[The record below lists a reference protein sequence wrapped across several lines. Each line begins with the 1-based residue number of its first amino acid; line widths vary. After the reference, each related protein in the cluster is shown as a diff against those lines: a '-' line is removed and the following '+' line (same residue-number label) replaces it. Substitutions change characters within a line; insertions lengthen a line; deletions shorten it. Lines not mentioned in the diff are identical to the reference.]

1 MKSTISSVWLVTR
14 EYAGIA
20 EAGGVKNVSCSLAEG
35 LVRAGRAVTV
45 FIPKYGFVKQE
56 STFLGTVDIIVG
68 TASYQVDFSECML
81 HGVRVVFIGS
91 AIFFE
96 KRAVYT
102 YTDADVAEIP
112 GAARGKG
119 HFDVNEMNMVF
130 QKAVCHFSE
139 QTGSVPDI
147 IHCQDAHTAFL
158 PALAPHGTTGFIVT
172 IHNAGPG
179 YRQSIPGLSR
189 AAALTGLDESV
200 LSPGLLNGFVEPF
213 LVAAGFST
221 LTTVSPWYAEELRSA
236 SFNGFTEGLS
246 GEIERK
252 NIPILGITNG
262 IDWSRY
268 NPSDIAVSLLPFPF
282 DPASGDLEGKYA
294 TRDTFISMLPHL
306 DETPDITCFGT
317 IESAP
322 DAVYYSY
329 HGRIAWQKGLDV
341 LEKAARVVL
350 AHSDNARFIILG
362 QGDPTLESLLIGM
375 SVRYPGRFVYIR
387 GYERSLARMAVAV
400 SDFLVLPSAFEPC
413 GLEDYIA
420 QIFGT
425 IPVAHAVGG
434 LQKITN
440 GKNGFLYGTHESNE
454 PARLASLLLEL
465 AEPLAN
471 SRGKGM
477 RSVSAY
483 LEMIRFAARHVRDE
497 CNWDRI
503 IRDSWIPLYEKT
515 KHSNA

>member
-1 MKSTISSVWLVTR
+1 
-14 EYAGIA
+14 
-20 EAGGVKNVSCSLAEG
+20 
-35 LVRAGRAVTV
+35 
-45 FIPKYGFVKQE
+45 
-56 STFLGTVDIIVG
+56 
-68 TASYQVDFSECML
+68 
-81 HGVRVVFIGS
+81 
-91 AIFFE
+91 
-96 KRAVYT
+96 
-102 YTDADVAEIP
+102 
-112 GAARGKG
+112 
-119 HFDVNEMNMVF
+119 
-130 QKAVCHFSE
+130 
-139 QTGSVPDI
+139 
-147 IHCQDAHTAFL
+147 
-158 PALAPHGTTGFIVT
+158 
-172 IHNAGPG
+172 
-179 YRQSIPGLSR
+179 
-189 AAALTGLDESV
+189 
-200 LSPGLLNGFVEPF
+200 
-213 LVAAGFST
+213 
-221 LTTVSPWYAEELRSA
+221 
-236 SFNGFTEGLS
+236 
-246 GEIERK
+246 
-252 NIPILGITNG
+252 
-262 IDWSRY
+262 
-268 NPSDIAVSLLPFPF
+268 
-282 DPASGDLEGKYA
+282 
-294 TRDTFISMLPHL
+294 MLPHL

-515 KHSNA
+515 KQSNA